1 MDPFSLGGVAS
12 SVVSVLLRSAD
23 LCLNP
28 SWSGAA
34 ALSNDGRQAAGR
46 LRAFAQ
52 DTNAQA
58 RIAKR
63 IEKRLADEVE
73 RLPQERRAALDGVAA
88 AVETV
93 LTNALASDEEL
104 LEVVRRPEDLA
115 GLLRRQGRAQ
125 RDDLDAAAESAF
137 DSLIEIVAGELA
149 VIVPSSPS
157 FDEAHA
163 RYVMDALDT
172 IVATTSRT
180 ESMVEDVLSGQK
192 EIFGRID
199 RLGGGMSGRRHPLGD
214 GPVCF
219 GAIPG
224 RAPGYIA
231 RDEYRRLC
239 DALADG
245 GEATLSAL
253 RGMKGVGKS
262 QIAAQYA
269 RDCRDA
275 GWNLVAWINAA
286 PAGAPDEGLPSGAET
301 GLAELANQLGLVDPS
316 APPAKSARTL
326 VDWLNSGE
334 AVDRLIV
341 FDNLERA
348 DDLRELQL
356 IGPGLRV
363 IVTTNLRGGVLGES
377 IPVEVFSRE
386 QSKAFLQERLPGITD
401 ADADRLA
408 GLLGDLPVAL
418 SQAVSTMKAEDYAPL
433 EYMEL
438 LEEVPLEEAMDRSDG
453 DDYPHAVWQA
463 LRLSHRTA
471 LEALGERDAE
481 QARSAHLQ
489 LGMLSIMPEGGVP
502 RDWLY
507 YADGDHSR
515 AARKSLAFLC
525 ERGIISKTENNIT
538 RAGVVSLHRLQ
549 SRVVREEVGR
559 DGELGVIANAVISAL
574 VSVLNESDLDN
585 PDDVGRN
592 SIIAVIDSLSLLG
605 GLDLDSVS
613 VNVEKISDLL
623 LLAQRRADE
632 AGLASFAMSLV
643 EIVNRVALKLG
654 SDHPRTLSLYNNL
667 AGAYVSAGT
676 LDEAIRLD
684 EQTLEDCL
692 RVLGP
697 DHPHTLTMRN
707 NLAYAYQSAERLDE
721 AILLFEQSLEES
733 LKVLGADHSN
743 SLTLRNNLASA
754 YRSAGRLKEA
764 IRLYEQTLGDRLRVL
779 GVDHPDTFATRS
791 DLAGAYEDGGR
802 LSEALPLYEQ
812 ALTGNLKVLGIYHP
826 NTLTVRNNLAGAYR
840 SAGRLDEAISLF
852 EQTLED
858 CLKVLGTD
866 NPKSLTLCNNLAGAY
881 RSARRMGEAIRLY
894 EQTLEGRIRVL
905 GVDHPDT
912 LASRNNLAGAYEFD
926 GRMDEAIT
934 LFEHTLEDCL
944 RVLGS
949 EHPLTKQVAANLEP
963 PAACATGTSLPRRT
977 PPTDRPPA
985 PVVSGACHL
994 HPRATGR

>member
-52 DTNAQA
+52 DTSAQA

-63 IEKRLADEVE
+63 IEKHLADEVE

-93 LTNALASDEEL
+93 LTNALASDEAL
-104 LEVVRRPEDLA
+104 LEAVRRPEDLA

-125 RDDLDAAAESAF
+125 KADLDAAAESTF

-149 VIVPSSPS
+149 VIAPSSPS

-199 RLGGGMSGRRHPLGD
+199 RLGGGMSGRRHPFGG

-269 RDCRDA
+269 RECRDA

-326 VDWLNSGE
+326 VNWLNSGE

-348 DDLRELQL
+348 DDLRDLQL

-418 SQAVSTMKAEDYAPL
+418 SQTVSTMKAEDYAPL

-438 LEEVPLEEAMDRSDG
+438 LEEAPLEEAMDRSDG

-471 LEALGERDAE
+471 LEALGKRDAE

-574 VSVLNESDLDN
+574 VSVLNESDFDN
-585 PDDVGRN
+585 PDDEGRN

-613 VNVEKISDLL
+613 VNVEKLSDLL

-632 AGLASFAMSLV
+632 AGLASFAMSLL
-643 EIVNRVALKLG
+643 EIINRVALKLG

-676 LDEAIRLD
+676 LDEAIHLY

-692 RVLGP
+692 RVLGS
-697 DHPHTLTMRN
+697 DHPGTLSLRNNLAGAYWFAGRLDEAIPLFEQALEDRLRLLGANHPDTLIARN
-707 NLAYAYQSAERLDE
+707 NLAYTYKDSGRLDE

-754 YRSAGRLKEA
+754 YRSAGRLE
-764 IRLYEQTLGDRLRVL
+764 
-779 GVDHPDTFATRS
+779 
-791 DLAGAYEDGGR
+791 
-802 LSEALPLYEQ
+802 
-812 ALTGNLKVLGIYHP
+812 
-826 NTLTVRNNLAGAYR
+826 
-840 SAGRLDEAISLF
+840 EAISLF

-858 CLKVLGTD
+858 CLKVLGID
-866 NPKSLTLCNNLAGAY
+866 NPKTLTLCNNLAGAY

-934 LFEHTLEDCL
+934 LFENTLEDCL

-949 EHPLTKQVAANLEP
+949 EHPLTKQVAANLEAARRMRDGHQP
-963 PAACATGTSLPRRT
+963 P
-977 PPTDRPPA
+977 PPDA
-985 PVVSGACHL
+985 PD
-994 HPRATGR
+994 